1 VALGTDDSR
10 VKLRQAR
17 DRWLAWCNLQC
28 AAAGLS
34 SIRRASRRLYVWFFQ
49 LIVLSSAASV
59 HSGRDSGLALSLM
72 WRIKGPV
79 IFMAHL
85 LQMRREI
92 AWKQRLELMIASTKA
107 MSHERAFYCRATGI
121 EQQAAGRCS
130 FADLLGI
137 RGSDAKQRRSNA
149 KPLVNVSVDST
160 GRLGSTM
167 RRRNVS
173 WREIREPI
181 PSEIMRRA
189 ENVSTLRGP
198 VVSIAKRTG
207 LGPVCRGLFS
217 CVANGAQLVA
227 LCSFLHPE
235 VIVNI
240 DSDRGSP
247 DSRFMQN
254 WRQYCVAAELR
265 PRTQHIDC
273 GRHCTSNSRRPL
285 TPLQSTI
292 RITLGEGFR
301 PRRNRQR
308 SRQRLRGKEIWSMTA
323 EKESL

>member
-1 VALGTDDSR
+1 MANQG
-10 VKLRQAR
+10 AR
-17 DRWLAWCNLQC
+17 DFHGPPSANASRNRLET
-28 AAAGLS
+28 AAGTHDRINESNVARACLLLS
-34 SIRRASRRLYVWFFQ
+34 RHWHRATSRRQMFIRRPFRNPRFGCQ
-49 LIVLSSAASV
+49 AASLE
-59 HSGRDSGLALSLM
+59 RKTP
-72 WRIKGPV
+72 R
-79 IFMAHL
+79 
-85 LQMRREI
+85 
-92 AWKQRLELMIASTKA
+92 QR
-107 MSHERAFYCRATGI
+107 
-121 EQQAAGRCS
+121 
-130 FADLLGI
+130 
-137 RGSDAKQRRSNA
+137 
-149 KPLVNVSVDST
+149 V
-160 GRLGSTM
+160 GRLD
-167 RRRNVS
+167 REARV
-173 WREIREPI
+173 EIREPI

-292 RITLGEGFR
+292 RITLGQGFR
-301 PRRNRQR
+301 PRRNR
-308 SRQRLRGKEIWSMTA
+308 
-323 EKESL
+323 

>member
-149 KPLVNVSVDST
+149 KPLV
-160 GRLGSTM
+160 
-167 RRRNVS
+167 
-173 WREIREPI
+173 
-181 PSEIMRRA
+181 MRRA

-301 PRRNRQR
+301 PRRNR
-308 SRQRLRGKEIWSMTA
+308 
-323 EKESL
+323 